1 VNEALSSLMRSTF
14 GISDLLLLL
23 LLLRD
28 GMAKNHDAEAAATE
42 ADMNGLPLAFVDVED
57 GFSAEVLFKQGVS
70 YTYDDLI
77 FHPGFINFPTD
88 DVDLST
94 RLTRNIQLRTPCV
107 SSPMDTVTESSMA
120 AAMATV
126 GGIGFIHYNNQPQ
139 VQASLVKKAKSQ
151 RVAFVPDPVCLC
163 PWDPI
168 SHIDRLKE
176 TKGFSSV
183 LVTEDGKVG
192 SKLVGIVTSRDT
204 DFVLDRSTEVRE
216 VMSRDIISAPADA
229 SLEEAS
235 KLLIQSKK
243 SLLPLVTESGE
254 LSELLCRTDL
264 KARRENPESGS
275 PSLEA
280 NGKFLVGA
288 AIGTRES
295 DQIRLKLLVEAGI
308 NVVILDSSQ
317 GDSIYQRQMIE
328 YVKKVHPQLD
338 VIAGNVVT
346 AYQARNLIEAGADA
360 LRVGMGSGS
369 ICTTQE
375 VCAVGRGQGTA
386 VYKTAAVGN
395 AMGVP
400 IIADGGIANSGHV
413 VKALS
418 LGASTVMMGSFLAG
432 TDEAP
437 GDFFIQDGLRLKKYR
452 GMGSLEAMAKGSDAR
467 YLGDKSR
474 LKIAQGVSGS
484 VAAKG
489 SVLRL
494 IPYTLHAVKQGFQ
507 DLGTPSIRAA
517 HDALRSGGIRL
528 EVRTGAAQKEG
539 GVHDL
544 VSYEKRRF

>member
-1 VNEALSSLMRSTF
+1 
-14 GISDLLLLL
+14 
-23 LLLRD
+23 
-28 GMAKNHDAEAAATE
+28 MAKNHRAGTDV
-42 ADMNGLPLAFVDVED
+42 NGRPELPVVEDD
-57 GFSAEVLFKQGVS
+57 GFSAEMLFRQGYS

-77 FHPGFINFPTD
+77 FHPGFINFATD
-88 DVDLST
+88 AVDLST
-94 RLTRNIQLRTPCV
+94 HLTRNIQLRTPCV
-107 SSPMDTVTESSMA
+107 SSPMDTVTEAAMA

-139 VQASLVKKAKSQ
+139 VQAALVKKAKSQ
-151 RVAFVPDPVCLC
+151 RVAFMPDPVCLR
-163 PWDPI
+163 PSDPI
-168 SHIDRLKE
+168 SHIDLLKE
-176 TKGFSSV
+176 TRGFSSV

-192 SKLVGIVTSRDT
+192 SKLLGVVTSRDT
-204 DFVLDRSTEVRE
+204 DFVVDRSTELCE
-216 VMSRDIISAPADA
+216 VMSRDIISAPAGA

-235 KLLIQSKK
+235 RVLIESKK
-243 SLLPLVTESGE
+243 SLLPLVTDTGE
-254 LSELLCRTDL
+254 LTELLCRTDL
-264 KARRENPESGS
+264 KAHRQNPDSGF
-275 PSLEA
+275 PSLGA
-280 NGKFLVGA
+280 DGKFLVGA
-288 AIGTRES
+288 AVGTRES
-295 DQIRLKLLVEAGI
+295 DQIRLQLLVDAGV

-317 GDSIYQRQMIE
+317 GDSIYQRKMIE
-328 YVKKVHPQLD
+328 YVKKVHPELD

-437 GDFFIQDGLRLKKYR
+437 GQFFIQDGLRLKKYR

-507 DLGTPSIRAA
+507 DLGTPSISAA
-517 HDALRSGGIRL
+517 HDALVAGSIRL

>member
-1 VNEALSSLMRSTF
+1 MRSTF

-467 YLGDKSR
+467 YLGDKSH

>member
-1 VNEALSSLMRSTF
+1 
-14 GISDLLLLL
+14 
-23 LLLRD
+23 
-28 GMAKNHDAEAAATE
+28 MAKNHDAEAAPTE
-42 ADMNGLPLAFVDVED
+42 AVMNGLPLAFVDVED

-275 PSLEA
+275 PSLDA
-280 NGKFLVGA
+280 NGKFL
-288 AIGTRES
+288 
-295 DQIRLKLLVEAGI
+295 
-308 NVVILDSSQ
+308 
-317 GDSIYQRQMIE
+317 MIE